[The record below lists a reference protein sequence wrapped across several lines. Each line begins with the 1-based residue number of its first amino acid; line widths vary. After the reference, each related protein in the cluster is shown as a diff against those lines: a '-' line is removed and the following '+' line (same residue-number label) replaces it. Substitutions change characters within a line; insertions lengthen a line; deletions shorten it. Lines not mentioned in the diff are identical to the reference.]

1 MFMISREPPLK
12 NDRMWPTTDGD
23 APAQAVAAD
32 EQGQRQRPRA
42 VAIAMRVPR
51 AGTSLLAR
59 GTLTNSSS
67 TSGGDTHT
75 SSAESAENSTQAAW
89 AARLAE
95 ASTQKLPR
103 LWQGAPRAL
112 LVWPAPLG
120 LVGWW
125 LWRAFS
131 A

>member
-1 MFMISREPPLK
+1 MRRRKPWPPMSR
-12 NDRMWPTTDGD
+12 DSGS
-23 APAQAVAAD
+23 APAPWRSLCVY
-32 EQGQRQRPRA
+32 RA
-42 VAIAMRVPR
+42 R
-51 AGTSLLAR
+51 ARACSR